1 MYIIHIYVKIQ
12 KESNKIKDSSK
23 GCLIKEIRPYIDSQ
37 ANMKSDITWGGV
49 ISKLILHPPHVIS
62 DFIFAW
68 LSI

>member
-62 DFIFAW
+62 DFIFDW

>member
-37 ANMKSDITWGGV
+37 ANMKSHITWGCNMSFH
-49 ISKLILHPPHVIS
+49 ITPPPHVI
-62 DFIFAW
+62 
-68 LSI
+68 

>member
-37 ANMKSDITWGGV
+37 ANMKSDITWGWGV
-49 ISKLILHPPHVIS
+49 
-62 DFIFAW
+62 
-68 LSI
+68 